1 MKYIDLFYITT
12 YFILKKLG
20 KDEDGAKWSAML
32 HVSMLTLV
40 TFTIIIFTLSVLNIF
55 PIVPDGLK
63 AEKALAVGLSLVL
76 ARIYYLRYYKK
87 KANITQEQ
95 KYIDYRNKNFKK
107 SVIVFLVLHMAIA
120 VIVVFLAIAN
130 KQMHG

>member
-55 PIVPDGLK
+55 PIIPDGLK
-63 AEKALAVGLSLVL
+63 AEKALAVGLSVVL

-107 SVIVFLVLHMAIA
+107 SAIIFLVLHIAIA

-130 KQMHG
+130 KKMHG

>member
-107 SVIVFLVLHMAIA
+107 SVIIFLVLHMAIA

>member
-32 HVSMLTLV
+32 HVSMLTLI
-40 TFTIIIFTLSVLNIF
+40 TFINTILVLSISNIYILNSDRIKTQQIIS
-55 PIVPDGLK
+55 
-63 AEKALAVGLSLVL
+63 VGLSIII
-76 ARIYYLRYYKK
+76 ARIFYLRYYRK
-87 KANITQEQ
+87 KANITHEQ

-107 SVIVFLVLHMAIA
+107 SAIKFLVLHIVIA
-120 VIVVFLAIAN
+120 VIFVALVLID